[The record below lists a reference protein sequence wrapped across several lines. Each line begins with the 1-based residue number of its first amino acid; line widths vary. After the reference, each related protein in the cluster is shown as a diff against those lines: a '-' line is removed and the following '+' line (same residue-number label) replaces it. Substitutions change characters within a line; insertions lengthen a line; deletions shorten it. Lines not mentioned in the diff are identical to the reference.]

1 MFYVGER
8 VFCGFIAAKEESKWS
23 KQPVEKADNNGKFVV
38 YDPNDSEILKMYT
51 CLSYDE
57 WASID
62 SSPFAKYEPE
72 KKSFYFDLDGTL
84 AKWYPDM
91 RGFEY
96 EDIVSGGI
104 HYFRDLE
111 PVAEMIILAE
121 KLNAEGEDV
130 CVISASAK
138 DTIGDKW
145 FWIKDNL
152 PFVKEENICFCPLG
166 ADKSKFIKGNA
177 KVSVLFDDYNINLF
191 RWKGYAVKVLNGVN
205 HYNPLFDFIDT
216 VSDTRA
222 IENKLSRFFKG
233 RAPGDTSA
241 TSRIRGRR
249 YDYLRD
255 CDSER
260 FQEICYTLL
269 QADEEAKYM
278 LYCDG
283 GTYVPARGFS
293 EDDVKKRYWQ
303 LQEAIFPFYIK
314 LGSSLRFDE
323 FTRNYG
329 SAVAEAGKNAC
340 DYCRD
345 RDIDIDNTPKSNF
358 TII

>member
-1 MFYVGER
+1 MTVNKEYVRFLPE
-8 VFCGFIAAKEESKWS
+8 VI
-23 KQPVEKADNNGKFVV
+23 EKAKARSTLDVITHYSGFRFQKQGGEWRGVEHDSLVV
-38 YDPNDSEILKMYT
+38 YS
-51 CLSYDE
+51 
-57 WASID
+57 
-62 SSPFAKYEPE
+62 
-72 KKSFYFDLDGTL
+72 DGRGWC
-84 AKWYPDM
+84 WYS
-91 RGFEY
+91 RNVKG
-96 EDIVSGGI
+96 
-104 HYFRDLE
+104 
-111 PVAEMIILAE
+111 
-121 KLNAEGEDV
+121 
-130 CVISASAK
+130 ASA
-138 DTIGDKW
+138 
-145 FWIKDNL
+145 
-152 PFVKEENICFCPLG
+152 
-166 ADKSKFIKGNA
+166 
-177 KVSVLFDDYNINLF
+177 
-191 RWKGYAVKVLNGVN
+191 
-205 HYNPLFDFIDT
+205 IDWL
-216 VSDTRA
+216 
-222 IENKLSRFFKG
+222 KLSRFFKG
-233 RAPGDTSA
+233 RGPGDTSA